1 MARSRMIKPEF
12 WDDEKL
18 SKVSRDARLIFIGLW
33 NHSDDYGVV
42 KGNAVWLKNHILPY
56 EDSLSIQKFSGWL
69 TELEKGGWIIKFDA
83 DGESFYFIRNF
94 LRHQSINRPSKQRNP
109 IPPDNI
115 NEHSLSPHGVLT
127 DETETETETEYSS
140 EPQGDTEQEPLFT
153 FPLVNKNENGEP
165 EQHPIYQTDIS
176 EWQFTYSG
184 VDVLAAVKACRQW
197 NINNPTKRKTKTGI
211 MKHINTWLNKAQ
223 NSGSYK
229 RTTKPEEEKNTG
241 FNPSNC
247 VVPEC
252 LQNQK

>member
-18 SKVSRDARLIFIGLW
+18 AKASRDARLIFIGLW

-42 KGNAVWLKNHILPY
+42 KGNVVWLKNHILPY

-115 NEHSLSPHGVLT
+115 NDYSLNIHGVLT
-127 DETETETETEYSS
+127 DETETETEVKQKQKQNVSPTLDEVTQYFS
-140 EPQGDTEQEPLFT
+140 
-153 FPLVNKNENGEP
+153 ENGIDPSIGKEAFDYYEAGNWHDSQGKP
-165 EQHPIYQTDIS
+165 VKNWKQKMRGVWFHHNGNGIGKKHQVDNNKEAVR
-176 EWQFTYSG
+176 QF
-184 VDVLAAVKACRQW
+184 LKQR
-197 NINNPTKRKTKTGI
+197 
-211 MKHINTWLNKAQ
+211 L
-223 NSGSYK
+223 
-229 RTTKPEEEKNTG
+229 E
-241 FNPSNC
+241 SNG
-247 VVPEC
+247 
-252 LQNQK
+252 

>member
-69 TELEKGGWIIKFDA
+69 SELEKGGWIIKFDA

-115 NEHSLSPHGVLT
+115 HEHSLSIHGALT
-127 DETETETETEYSS
+127 DETETETEVKQKQKQNVSPTLDEVKQYF
-140 EPQGDTEQEPLFT
+140 L
-153 FPLVNKNENGEP
+153 ENGIDPAIGKEAFDYYEAGNWHDSQGKP
-165 EQHPIYQTDIS
+165 VKNWKQKMRGVWFKNNAAKKVKSISDHNKQACAEAIAEMEAANGTD
-176 EWQFTYSG
+176 
-184 VDVLAAVKACRQW
+184 
-197 NINNPTKRKTKTGI
+197 
-211 MKHINTWLNKAQ
+211 
-223 NSGSYK
+223 
-229 RTTKPEEEKNTG
+229 G
-241 FNPSNC
+241 F
-247 VVPEC
+247 
-252 LQNQK
+252 